1 MPPPV
6 SPHLETLIAQS
17 GRQAFHNPHTSVG
30 SAGHW
35 IKTVGILSPL
45 LIGEMI
51 KDPEQRWRWIR
62 ISAVA
67 TALLSQ
73 ALWTNRIHKER
84 EERAGRPSRPG
95 QWER

>member
-1 MPPPV
+1 MPLSA
-6 SPHLETLIAQS
+6 SPHLDTLIPPS

-73 ALWTNRIHKER
+73 ALWTNRIYKER
-84 EERAGRPSRPG
+84 EERAERPRK
-95 QWER
+95 WER

>member
-1 MPPPV
+1 MPRP
-6 SPHLETLIAQS
+6 SAHLESFTPQS

-62 ISAVA
+62 IASVT

-73 ALWTNRIHKER
+73 ALWTNRIQKER
-84 EERAGRPSRPG
+84 EERAGGPSRLE